1 MGFKLLQ
8 ERSMKA
14 ELLLVLLEHGM
25 LACSRQPSSAAAQA
39 AEAEASRGTQRIG
52 GKHDYTPKNH
62 NFCKFS

>member
-1 MGFKLLQ
+1 
-8 ERSMKA
+8 MKA